1 MRARKIEAPRCPVHV
16 GAQMV
21 VIQRSVPA
29 VLAGG
34 YDDSKYSI
42 GRKKKR
48 WETVPGKFYKC
59 SIPSCARVERVPNE
73 FEDAA

>member
-21 VIQRSVPA
+21 LHKRMVPIR
-29 VLAGG
+29 LLENLLGRDTKG
-34 YDDSKYSI
+34 SSKI
-42 GRKKKR
+42 
-48 WETVPGKFYKC
+48 PGAFFKC
-59 SIPSCARVERVPNE
+59 PIKSCARVERVPNE